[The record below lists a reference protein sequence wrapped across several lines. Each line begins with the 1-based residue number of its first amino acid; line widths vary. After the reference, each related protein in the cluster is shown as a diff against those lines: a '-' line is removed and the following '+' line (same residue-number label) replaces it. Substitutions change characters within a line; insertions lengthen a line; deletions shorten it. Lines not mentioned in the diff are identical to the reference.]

1 MCCFKVGLYL
11 DMEFGMDLGAHAA
24 VWCSDIELKLHKTY
38 DMIPMRLEWV
48 NLNFLGLPC
57 QVWMKG
63 LGMTMFSL
71 MGVGDET
78 SRT

>member
-38 DMIPMRLEWV
+38 DMIPMRLE
-48 NLNFLGLPC
+48 
-57 QVWMKG
+57 
-63 LGMTMFSL
+63 
-71 MGVGDET
+71 
-78 SRT
+78 